1 MISALPRC
9 DVNPLTRVL
18 LHEKRDGCSLEI
30 PHLDIYSELQFS
42 FSIDVSNM
50 AATHQLKVNKIF
62 SVKDHVCVVTG
73 GGTGI
78 GLMAVSL
85 FVEALTLQKCSMG
98 YESGSE
104 IRSPIDVHQWWSS
117 ADKHAF
123 SRPRPLRLMA

>member
-30 PHLDIYSELQFS
+30 PHLDVYSELQFS
-42 FSIDVSNM
+42 FSIDVINM